1 MPAMLS
7 RNPKIFSAL
16 AISVGIGLCGYY
28 GLQWY
33 ELPRWSEAELAQSV
47 ELNLTLDLKR
57 MGPLLQPRAERLEA
71 LRQIVRSEVETE
83 IHSELR
89 GIQRGLVAGF
99 VAFVLG
105 FAFSGRTR
113 PA

>member
-16 AISVGIGLCGYY
+16 AISIGIGLCGYY

-47 ELNLTLDLKR
+47 ELNLALDLKR
-57 MGPLLQPRAERLEA
+57 MGPLLEPKGKRLET

-83 IHSELR
+83 INRDRNAIWR
-89 GIQRGLVAGF
+89 GLLAGLVAL
-99 VAFVLG
+99 ALG
-105 FAFSGRTR
+105 FAGSIKLT
-113 PA
+113 